1 MWTFLLLLWSQG
13 SVFSV
18 LLYQKP
24 NRDICQSGTSLKIQ
38 CVADSQVVSMFWYQ
52 QFQEQS
58 LMLMATA
65 NEGSEATYESGFT
78 KDKFPISRPN
88 LTFSTLTVN
97 NARPGDSSIYFC
109 SSRDT

>member
-1 MWTFLLLLWSQG
+1 MWIFLFFFCSQG

-18 LLYQKP
+18 FLYQKP

-38 CVADSQVVSMFWYQ
+38 CVVDSQVALMFWYQ
-52 QFQEQS
+52 QFQGQN

-65 NEGSEATYESGFT
+65 NEGSEATYESGFSRE
-78 KDKFPISRPN
+78 KFPISRPN

-97 NARPGDSSIYFC
+97 NARPEDSSVYFC
-109 SSRDT
+109 SSG